1 MALVEN
7 ILNRYKLQTFE
18 NANQTVLYDF
28 KIDFDPVPIID
39 LTKEKLDITKYV
51 ISISSIPSYSVNM
64 DSIEV
69 GGLLELNFPSSLS
82 VTGTLSLTI
91 LDSHDFVFYKNQ
103 VYKYFINQ
111 TIFTVTLTIT
121 NLGVYKY
128 YGQKFLK
135 IPDLSFELV
144 GDNPSPL
151 QYTLDIDYNRFEFEF
166 K

>member
-91 LDSHDFVFYKNQ
+91 LDSHDFVFYKN
-103 VYKYFINQ
+103 
-111 TIFTVTLTIT
+111 
-121 NLGVYKY
+121 
-128 YGQKFLK
+128 
-135 IPDLSFELV
+135 
-144 GDNPSPL
+144 
-151 QYTLDIDYNRFEFEF
+151 
-166 K
+166 

>member
-7 ILNRYKLQTFE
+7 ILNRYKSQTFE
-18 NANQTVLYDF
+18 NANQNVLYDF

-51 ISISSIPSYSVNM
+51 ISVSSLPSYSISM
-64 DSIEV
+64 DSIEI
-69 GGLLELNFPSSLS
+69 GGLLELSFPSSLS
-82 VTGTLSLTI
+82 VTGTLSLII
-91 LDSHDFVFYKNQ
+91 LDSHDYVFYKNQ

-121 NLGVYKY
+121 NFGVYKY
-128 YGQKFLK
+128 YGQKLLK

-151 QYTLDIDYNRFEFEF
+151 QYTLDIDYNRFDF
-166 K
+166 KFL